1 MIGRLKGQGDLWLFI
16 VFLSPFPFRIWTTEY
31 RELFHAE
38 FVRCEW
44 MARDGRTDRFMILR
58 LSLSSLPPFFQ
69 DEEYLFNSSRFTFL
83 PSYFLRSFHRGY
95 FLFPWLP
102 FFHGMM

>member
-1 MIGRLKGQGDLWLFI
+1 MDGSRWSNGQ
-16 VFLSPFPFRIWTTEY
+16 VHNSTAFP
-31 RELFHAE
+31 
-38 FVRCEW
+38 
-44 MARDGRTDRFMILR
+44 RF
-58 LSLSSLPPFFQ
+58 PPSFFQ
-69 DEEYLFNSSRFTFL
+69 DEGYLFNSSRFTFL